1 MILMHILV
9 NPHVQIWKL
18 LGNLFKI
25 FSIQSL
31 EQVKIDNQI
40 DIFGYTPTIKTG
52 ISINTDHLY

>member
-1 MILMHILV
+1 MDGAFIHHIG
-9 NPHVQIWKL
+9 HIDKL
-18 LGNLFKI
+18 NKDTT
-25 FSIQSL
+25 IQSL